1 MTKLASISNRRERKL
16 AKAEQEIY
24 NLLPFLLSYIV
35 FPREYFATREPRAS
49 TLLFHKKAKRRER
62 SKWRR
67 DQMEFFRHAGR
78 LFEDGDPAGPIT
90 PVNTPPPQPAGSNY
104 RAVSWHRFNFPA
116 KYTGDVYLANCLFQ
130 TCIAFTV
137 KRYKN
142 TVEFRLNTV
151 GNSKS

>member
-1 MTKLASISNRRERKL
+1 MTKLASISNRGERKL

-90 PVNTPPPQPAGSNY
+90 LVNTPPPHQLDRITGPYPGIGSIFQLNIPAMY
-104 RAVSWHRFNFPA
+104 IWR
-116 KYTGDVYLANCLFQ
+116 
-130 TCIAFTV
+130 IAC
-137 KRYKN
+137 
-142 TVEFRLNTV
+142 FRHV
-151 GNSKS
+151 